1 MDIREINGRR
11 VEFVELSDPAYDGKL
26 CVGCPFYN
34 EENIRCDLRHE
45 PADRASGL
53 LCAGGVFRLLPEG
66 AVDFRGRVYPALD
79 PVETQTFGPLP
90 VTGITVDGRPVADNG
105 RTVGLKYDSGK
116 PRWSLMMRGCA
127 KALLGVVKVLTFGAK
142 KYADDSWQNV
152 DNAQVRYTDALYRHL
167 HEIQLHGLD
176 SVDPESGLPHIH
188 HVSTNALFLGHFAE
202 AAIALKGKA

>member
-1 MDIREINGRR
+1 MNDSIEM
-11 VEFVELSDPAYDGKL
+11 
-26 CVGCPFYN
+26 
-34 EENIRCDLRHE
+34 
-45 PADRASGL
+45 
-53 LCAGGVFRLLPEG
+53 
-66 AVDFRGRVYPALD
+66 
-79 PVETQTFGPLP
+79 QTFGPLP
-90 VTGITVDGRPVADNG
+90 VTGVTVDGRPAPFANG
-105 RTVGLKYDSGK
+105 RTVGLKYDNGK
-116 PRWSLMMRGCA
+116 PRWSLMMRGCS

-202 AAIALKGKA
+202 EAIALKGKG